1 MASWTLGRLSPCF
14 IFLVSRKLSQRV
26 ASTLNCPKKCAL
38 LFHFTFI
45 YQCLYFFRK
54 RDGTVSELEQL
65 KRNCKKKAR
74 TPRAET
80 QETYA
85 LWPNLLGKTSKT
97 CTDKKSKDQFAI
109 RMEHF
114 LGINFSNRKRRESID
129 IEHNVSLG

>member
-1 MASWTLGRLSPCF
+1 MASWTFGRLSPGF

-26 ASTLNCPKKCAL
+26 ASTLNYPKKCAL

-45 YQCLYFFRK
+45 YLCLYFFRK
-54 RDGTVSELEQL
+54 RDGTVSKLEPL
-65 KRNCKKKAR
+65 TKNCKSKAR
-74 TPRAET
+74 TLRAET

-109 RMEHF
+109 RMVLF
-114 LGINFSNRKRRESID
+114 LGINFSNRKSRENID
-129 IEHNVSLG
+129 IEQNISLG